1 MTILRIRLVLFA
13 AVALLSTSALHAA
26 EAPPI
31 EAFVAPGLKDIT
43 STVNV
48 KLANTNALL
57 KVSKDF
63 ANSYR
68 LKTMRITY
76 KDPGMMRMEGKAGPL
91 TVVYILNGDKK
102 GWQIG
107 AIRGVKDVSKKPAQ
121 KQGLMDFGL
130 LTMDQLADY
139 NSRFL
144 RTETLD
150 GVRTYV
156 YELRYKEPTENV
168 RRVVWI
174 DPAKKIILRR
184 QVFGRDDRLKME
196 HRFSEPKLV
205 GGSIWVPTVIKVY
218 NAEGELGAISNQ
230 VAVRVN
236 TGVADDQFRI

>member
-1 MTILRIRLVLFA
+1 MTRLIARLVLLTA
-13 AVALLSTSALHAA
+13 AALVGADVLYAD
-26 EAPPI
+26 APPI
-31 EAFVAPGLKDIT
+31 EAFVAPGLRDIT

-48 KLANTNALL
+48 KLANTKALV

-63 ANSYR
+63 ANSYK

-91 TVVYILNGDKK
+91 TIVYILNGDRK

-107 AIRGVKDVSKKPAQ
+107 AVKGVKDVSKKPAQ

-130 LTMDQLADY
+130 LTKDQLDDY

-144 RTETLD
+144 RTEVLD

-156 YELRYKEPTENV
+156 YELRYKEPTEDV
-168 RRVVWI
+168 RRVVWV
-174 DPAKKIILRR
+174 DPVKKIIVRR

-196 HRFSEPKLV
+196 HRFSQPKLV

-236 TGVADDQFRI
+236 TGVSEDQFRI